1 MGDIFFITIL
11 KSIVIYIL
19 ALFLSRKIGTRFIS
33 QMNFVDFVM
42 AVSMGSL
49 IANDFINEDFPTL
62 SATTAFIMFAILT
75 VLSSYLGLKSWKLRK
90 LINSESVTLVKNG
103 IIVYE
108 NMKQMKLTINE
119 LMMKLRSKDV
129 FHIADVEFAI
139 LETDG
144 SLSVLLNSDKRP
156 LTPFD
161 IHIQTTS
168 SIIKKDIIIDG
179 ELLEENLTTAGLDKE
194 WLTAEFRKQKIKSCS
209 EIFYAGVDNT
219 NNLYISKKNISSKE
233 AHGK

>member
-1 MGDIFFITIL
+1 
-11 KSIVIYIL
+11 
-19 ALFLSRKIGTRFIS
+19 
-33 QMNFVDFVM
+33 M

-75 VLSSYLGLKSWKLRK
+75 VLSSYLSLKSWKLRK

-179 ELLEENLTTAGLDKE
+179 ELLEENLTTVGLDKE

-209 EIFYAGVDNT
+209 ETFYA
-219 NNLYISKKNISSKE
+219 E
-233 AHGK
+233 